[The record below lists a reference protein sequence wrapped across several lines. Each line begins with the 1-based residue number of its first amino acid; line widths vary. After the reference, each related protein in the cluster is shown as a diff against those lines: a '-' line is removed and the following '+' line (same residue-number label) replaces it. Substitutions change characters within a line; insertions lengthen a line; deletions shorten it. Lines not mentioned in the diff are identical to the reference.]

1 MPRKDQPV
9 KPDTSSDSAVKLR
22 PILGIRPGAYLT
34 VLYGAALLLILF
46 FLLFFP
52 ALKNRGSYVFFAVQP
67 GKASIMV
74 DGKFAG
80 TAPGTVFIKHGKRHV
95 EITKA
100 FYATY
105 ALDMEVTGRIFA
117 TLLFPSRQD
126 VSVRLSASDP
136 IGLIEHSLNDFTDN
150 PFIPQI
156 IVDAAASLVSLDNAG
171 SKAEIKTKLYDFILN
186 CMYYINPLLDSSI
199 APTSSE
205 NQLAGIL
212 KSSFLTASNDGFL
225 TVQGMTDLM
234 KKIVQV
240 NAKYQNI
247 PGLVLLALSREK
259 AKKVSDLDWTT
270 RLFSQ
275 YRNALLSYYQVGSI
289 SQSQG
294 VGSRPTATVGGI
306 SFRSIPQGILVM
318 GRDDNLE
325 TLGKSIDLL
334 LPHPVRIKPFYLSE
348 TEVTN
353 LQYQAFIDAVPQ
365 WRASNRN
372 ALVALGLVT
381 EEYLSGWV
389 DDRFPAGR
397 ADYPVTDVSYEA
409 TRAFCE
415 WFSLKAR
422 TVLSGFSARLPTE
435 AEWEWAARGGLRGM
449 PYPLGEKPGNAV
461 FFLKGITGPSKAGTT
476 SPNAYGIRDMMGN
489 VWEWCEDSYGPADYL
504 LTSLDPDA
512 NTGYKTHHP
521 VSSDKVVRGGGWNS
535 QKESIKVYT
544 RGSQRSEWCTPFLG
558 FRIVLSP
565 ARVEALN

>member
-1 MPRKDQPV
+1 MPRKDQPIR
-9 KPDTSSDSAVKLR
+9 PDTSSDSAVKLH
-22 PILGIRPGAYLT
+22 PILGVRPGVYLT
-34 VLYGAALLLILF
+34 VFYGVVLLLILF
-46 FLLFFP
+46 FFLFFP
-52 ALKNRGSYVFFAVQP
+52 ALKNRGSYVFFEVQP
-67 GKASIMV
+67 GKASIIV
-74 DGKFAG
+74 DGDFAG
-80 TAPGTVFIKHGKRHV
+80 TAPGTVFLKHGKRHV

-100 FYATY
+100 FYATH
-105 ALDMEVTGRIFA
+105 AFDVEITGRIFA
-117 TLLFPSRQD
+117 TLLVPSRLEIFI
-126 VSVRLSASDP
+126 RLSSIDP

-156 IVDAAASLVSLDNAG
+156 LVDAAMSLSSLGVEVN
-171 SKAEIKTKLYDFILN
+171 KAEIQEKLYDFVFN

-199 APTSSE
+199 ASTSSE
-205 NQLAGIL
+205 NQMAGIL
-212 KSSFLTASNDGFL
+212 KSSFLTASNGSFL
-225 TVQGMTDLM
+225 TVQSMTDLM

-240 NAKYQNI
+240 NEKYPNM

-259 AKKVSDLDWTT
+259 AKKLSDLDWTT

-275 YRNALLSYYQVGSI
+275 YRNALLSFYQVSSI
-289 SQSQG
+289 SQGQG
-294 VGSRPTATVGGI
+294 VGSRPAVSIGGI
-306 SFRSIPQGILVM
+306 AFRSIPQGILVM

-334 LPHPVRIKPFYLSE
+334 LPHPVRIRPYYLSE

-365 WRASNRN
+365 WRPSNRN
-372 ALVALGLVT
+372 ALAALNLVT
-381 EEYLSGWV
+381 EEYLSEWV
-389 DDRFPAGR
+389 DDRFPAGHP
-397 ADYPVTDVSYEA
+397 DYPVTDVSYEA
-409 TRAFCE
+409 SRAFCE

-422 TVLSGFSARLPTE
+422 TVLSGYSARLPTE

-461 FFLKGITGPSKAGTT
+461 FFFKGITGPSKSGAS

-489 VWEWCEDSYGPADYL
+489 VWEWCKDSYGPSDYL

-512 NTGYKTHHP
+512 NSSGKTHHP

-558 FRIVLSP
+558 FRIALS
-565 ARVEALN
+565 AGEG